1 MRLFRVHFNYI
12 SLFLDYFY
20 NGSEFMHDPD
30 VLDNEKKKYQEAGI
44 YFLVMYFHSFEN
56 FYLQIGSNNGLSV
69 KGVEG
74 FSLSFSQR
82 IDVDVET
89 PYRRGD
95 PYHKDIPKPRLFT
108 NEV

>member
-30 VLDNEKKKYQEAGI
+30 VLDSEKKKYQEAGI
-44 YFLVMYFHSFEN
+44 YLLLMYFHSLEN
-56 FYLQIGSNNGLSV
+56 FYQQIGSSNGLSA

-74 FSLSFSQR
+74 FSLHISQ
-82 IDVDVET
+82 IM
-89 PYRRGD
+89 
-95 PYHKDIPKPRLFT
+95 
-108 NEV
+108 

>member
-20 NGSEFMHDPD
+20 NGPEFMHDPD

-56 FYLQIGSNNGLSV
+56 FYLQIGSNNGLSA
-69 KGVEG
+69 KGMEG
-74 FSLSFSQR
+74 FSLHIS
-82 IDVDVET
+82 DDVE
-89 PYRRGD
+89 YR
-95 PYHKDIPKPRLFT
+95 T
-108 NEV
+108 NEYRIL